1 VPTKVSGLPRVVWL
15 AIAVGLVLRLGFGLG
30 YWVGKP
36 LSHDEREYLLL
47 ARSLTLGH
55 GFTYAGLDG
64 RPLPGEHFG
73 RAPVYPLLLAAV
85 IAAIPGSI
93 EGAGDGPS
101 DPPVA
106 PRTIAAVKVLQACLG
121 SAVILLLALLGW
133 AAAGHGGAVTAA
145 WLAATYPSL
154 VWIPAFVFSETLF
167 MVVAL
172 TAALLLTPQDA
183 GGQTQTRPR
192 LSRAAGIGLLLGAGV
207 LVRPVMLFFILLV
220 VAWWWWG
227 RARAHAVVLVC
238 AAALVVMPWSIRNTL
253 TYGRFVA
260 VASEGGIT
268 FWTGNHP
275 LAIGEGDLA
284 ANPAL
289 KRANVAFRERH
300 AGLDAEALEPLY
312 YREALD
318 WIRAHPVD
326 WLALEGRKLFYA
338 VVPVGPSYRL
348 HSPLYI
354 WGSVLP
360 YLSALVAAIMGAVR
374 LARRRR
380 LPTPLLLL
388 AGSTLLVSLAF
399 FPQERFR
406 IPTIDPVLIVL
417 AAGTRLRGSGPS
429 PANT

>member
-1 VPTKVSGLPRVVWL
+1 MHTKVSGLPRVVWL
-15 AIAVGLVLRLGFGLG
+15 AVAIGLVLRLGFGLG

-55 GFTYAGLDG
+55 GFTYTGLDG

-73 RAPVYPLLLAAV
+73 RAPAYPLLLAAV
-85 IAAIPGSI
+85 VAAVPGSL
-93 EGAGDGPS
+93 EGASDGPA
-101 DPPVA
+101 DVPVA
-106 PRTIAAVKVLQACLG
+106 PRTIAAVKVLQAWLG
-121 SAVILLLALLGW
+121 SLVILLLALLGR

-145 WLAATYPSL
+145 WLAAVYPSL
-154 VWIPAFVFSETLF
+154 VWTPAFVFSETLF

-172 TAALLLTPQDA
+172 IAALLLTPQAADGKA
-183 GGQTQTRPR
+183 PSRPGI
-192 LSRAAGIGLLLGAGV
+192 SRAAGIGLLLGAGV

-220 VAWWWWG
+220 VAWWWWH
-227 RARAHAVVLVC
+227 RARAQAIVLVC
-238 AAALVVMPWSIRNTL
+238 AAALVVAPWSIRNTL
-253 TYGRFVA
+253 THGRFVA

-312 YREALD
+312 YREALA
-318 WIRAHPVD
+318 WIREHPVD
-326 WLALEGRKLFYA
+326 WLALEARKLFHA
-338 VVPVGPSYRL
+338 IVPIGPSYRL

-360 YLSALVAAIMGAVR
+360 YLSALVAAIMGAVL

-388 AGSTLLVSLAF
+388 AGSTLLVSLVF

-417 AAGTRLRGSGPS
+417 AAGNRLRGTGTSPS
-429 PANT
+429 SA

>member
-1 VPTKVSGLPRVVWL
+1 VQTKVSGLPRVVWL
-15 AIAVGLVLRLGFGLG
+15 AAAVGLVLRLGFGLG
-30 YWVGKP
+30 YWVGQP
-36 LSHDEREYLLL
+36 LTHDEREYLLL

-55 GFTYAGLDG
+55 GFTYAGFDG
-64 RPLPGEHFG
+64 HALPGEHFG
-73 RAPVYPLLLAAV
+73 RAPIYPLVLAGVITAV
-85 IAAIPGSI
+85 PGSLD
-93 EGAGDGPS
+93 GAGDGPS
-101 DPPVA
+101 DPPVSH
-106 PRTIAAVKVLQACLG
+106 RTIRVIRILQACLG
-121 SAVILLLALLGW
+121 SLVILLLARLGQ
-133 AAAGHGGAVTAA
+133 AAAGPRGAVTAG
-145 WLAATYPSL
+145 WLAAVYPSL
-154 VWIPAFVFSETLF
+154 VWTPAFVFSETLF

-172 TAALLLTPQDA
+172 TAVLLLAPRDT
-183 GGQTQTRPR
+183 GQHG
-192 LSRAAGIGLLLGAGV
+192 SARAAGIGLLLGAGV
-207 LVRPVMLFFILLV
+207 LIRPVMLFFIVLV
-220 VAWWWWG
+220 AAWWWW
-227 RARAHAVVLVC
+227 RHARVQAIVLVC
-238 AAALVVMPWSIRNTL
+238 AAALAVAPWSIRNTL

-289 KRANVAFRERH
+289 KHANVAFRARH

-312 YREALD
+312 YREALS
-318 WIRAHPVD
+318 WIRAHPFD
-326 WLALEGRKLFYA
+326 WLALEARKLFYA

-360 YLSALVAAIMGAVR
+360 YLSALVAAIMGAIR

-388 AGSTLLVSLAF
+388 AGSTLLVSLIF

-406 IPTIDPVLIVL
+406 IPTIDPALIVL
-417 AAGTRLRGSGPS
+417 VAGTRLRDTEAPPS
-429 PANT
+429 NT

>member
-1 VPTKVSGLPRVVWL
+1 MRTKVSGLPRVVWL
-15 AIAVGLVLRLGFGLG
+15 AVAVGLVLRLGFGLG
-30 YWVGKP
+30 YWVGQP
-36 LSHDEREYLLL
+36 LTHDEREYLLL
-47 ARSLTLGH
+47 ARSLTLGY
-55 GFTYAGLDG
+55 GFAYAGLDG
-64 RPLPGEHFG
+64 HPLPGEHFG
-73 RAPVYPLLLAAV
+73 RAPVYPLALAAV
-85 IAAIPGSI
+85 ITAVPGSLD
-93 EGAGDGPS
+93 GAGDGPS
-101 DPPVA
+101 DPPVSR
-106 PRTIAAVKVLQACLG
+106 RTIRVVRILQSCLA
-121 SAVILLLALLGW
+121 SLVILLLARLGQ
-133 AAAGHGGAVTAA
+133 AAAGDRGAVTAA
-145 WLAATYPSL
+145 WLAAVYPSL
-154 VWIPAFVFSETLF
+154 VWTPAFVFSETLF

-172 TAALLLTPQDA
+172 TAALLLTPRDTNHQGHA
-183 GGQTQTRPR
+183 HP
-192 LSRAAGIGLLLGAGV
+192 LPARAAGIGLLLGAGV
-207 LVRPVMLFFILLV
+207 LIRPVMLFFIALV
-220 VAWWWWG
+220 AAWWWWR
-227 RARAHAVVLVC
+227 RARVQAVVLVC
-238 AAALVVMPWSIRNTL
+238 AAAMVVAPWSIRNTL

-268 FWTGNHP
+268 FLTGNHP

-312 YREALD
+312 YREALA
-318 WIRAHPVD
+318 WIRAHPID
-326 WLALEGRKLFYA
+326 WLALEARKLFYA

-388 AGSTLLVSLAF
+388 AGSTLLVSLIF

-406 IPTIDPVLIVL
+406 IPTIDPALIVL
-417 AAGTRLRGSGPS
+417 VAGTRLRDAEAHPS
-429 PANT
+429 NT